1 MSKLAKYQKVSRKF
15 MMQEFKASG
24 GMLFADE
31 SLGVTVAVMPVDNT
45 MRKPKF
51 AVVATAY
58 CSLNDKWNRKMG
70 EYLVLMRMNCGN
82 TITVP
87 APGYCNYQ
95 AIIAE
100 QVMETYATLANFC

>member
-1 MSKLAKYQKVSRKF
+1 MSKLAKYQKDSRKF
-15 MMQEFKASG
+15 MMQEFKAAG

-31 SLGVTVAVMPVDNT
+31 SLGVTVAVMPVDST

-51 AVVATAY
+51 TMVATAY

-70 EYLVLMRMNCGN
+70 EYLALMRMARGN

-87 APGYCNYQ
+87 APEYCNYQ
-95 AIIAE
+95 AIVAE
-100 QVMETYATLANFC
+100 QVMETYGKLANFC